1 MEYEGKKKIMWPF
14 KKKKLYLIEWKK
26 VSCIDDEVYTS
37 IVSGRN
43 AAEAWKVVVSA
54 HCGLQ
59 YVSLVSIEEIKGV
72 KE

>member
-1 MEYEGKKKIMWPF
+1 MWPF

-26 VSCIDDEVYTS
+26 VSSCDDEIYAS

-43 AAEAWKVVVSA
+43 AAEAWKVVARAHHGLKNVSF
-54 HCGLQ
+54 
-59 YVSLVSIEEIKGV
+59 VSIVEETKGV